1 MLDQETIATG
11 GLHLEEGAVQDL
23 DARLRGEV
31 LRPGDAEFDAAR
43 KVWNESIDKTPALI
57 ARCAGVGDVI
67 DAVDFARR
75 HHLLVAVRG
84 GGHNVSGN
92 AVCDRGI
99 VIDLSRMKGVRVD
112 PGGRTVRAEGGV
124 TWGELNR
131 ETQAFG
137 LATTGGVVSTTG
149 IAGLTLGGGVGWLVR
164 KHGLACD
171 NLLSAD
177 VVLADGRLVVASAQE
192 NEDLFWALRGAGANF
207 GVVTSMEFQLHPVG
221 PVLGGMI
228 LHLQAQ
234 AREVLTFY
242 RDFMRTAPDEVT
254 AYAGLLTAP
263 DGTPVVG
270 VLACYSGPLE
280 KGEAVLR
287 PLREFGTPVAD
298 LIQPMPYAQMNTLL
312 DAAYPPGVQNYWKAE
327 FLEELSDDAIA
338 VLVDQG
344 AKMTSPRSAILL
356 EYYGGAASRV
366 DESAT
371 AFPHRQAQYDLA
383 VMAQWTDPTESDR
396 HVAWARETW
405 EAAQPFASG
414 RVYVN
419 TLGVEG
425 EDRVREAYGK
435 NYARLVDL
443 KNTYD
448 PANFFSLNQNIKPTV

>member
-11 GLHLEEGAVQDL
+11 GLHLEDGAVQDL
-23 DARLRGEV
+23 QSRLRGELV
-31 LRPGDAEFDAAR
+31 RPGDAEFDAAR
-43 KVWNESIDKTPALI
+43 KVWNASIDKTPALI

-75 HHLLVAVRG
+75 HDLLVAVRG

-112 PGGRTVRAEGGV
+112 PGRRTVRAEGGV
-124 TWGELNR
+124 TWRELNR

-207 GVVTSMEFQLHPVG
+207 GVVTSMKFQLHPVG
-221 PVLGGMI
+221 QVLGGMI

-242 RDFMRTAPDEVT
+242 RDFLRTAPDEVT

-263 DGTPVVG
+263 DGTPMVG

-280 KGEAVLR
+280 TGEAVLR

-312 DAAYPPGVQNYWKAE
+312 DASYPPGMQNYWKAE
-327 FLEELSDDAIA
+327 FLDDLTDDAIA
-338 VLVDQG
+338 VLVDQA

-356 EYYGGAASRV
+356 EYYGGAAGQV

-435 NYARLVDL
+435 NYDRLVDL

-448 PANFFSLNQNIKPTV
+448 PKNFFSLNQNIKPTV

>member
-11 GLHLEEGAVQDL
+11 GLHLEDGAVQDL
-23 DARLRGEV
+23 QSRLRGELV
-31 LRPGDAEFDAAR
+31 RPGDAEFDAAR
-43 KVWNESIDKTPALI
+43 KVWNASIDKTPALI

-75 HHLLVAVRG
+75 HDLLVAVRG

-112 PGGRTVRAEGGV
+112 PGRRTVRAEGGV
-124 TWGELNR
+124 TWRELNR

-149 IAGLTLGGGVGWLVR
+149 IAGLSLGGGVGWLVR

-207 GVVTSMEFQLHPVG
+207 GVVTSMKFQLHPVG
-221 PVLGGMI
+221 QVLGGMI

-242 RDFMRTAPDEVT
+242 RDFLRTAPDEVT

-263 DGTPVVG
+263 DGTPMVG

-280 KGEAVLR
+280 TGEAVLR

-312 DAAYPPGVQNYWKAE
+312 DASYPPGMQNYWKAE
-327 FLEELSDDAIA
+327 FLDDLTDDAIA

-356 EYYGGAASRV
+356 EYYGGAAGQV
-366 DESAT
+366 EESAT

-435 NYARLVDL
+435 NYDRLVDL

-448 PANFFSLNQNIKPTV
+448 PKNFFSLNQNIKPTV